1 MREQEQEIL
10 RPPLKKETRIGWWF
24 MRTFRQREVAKR
36 SARNE
41 IIAAAWQVH
50 FFAHTAE
57 ARGVYRMR

>member
-1 MREQEQEIL
+1 
-10 RPPLKKETRIGWWF
+10 

>member
-10 RPPLKKETRIGWWF
+10 RPPLKKETRI